1 MKRKLYF
8 IAIVLSIALLDSCK
22 KTELY
27 YSCNREIDH
36 WVRENINNISKITRE
51 DFLAYRNDVDRQKA
65 IYAALSPEQKTHLWK
80 AKIEDVLSLSWSE
93 KERMHI
99 ASLLTIIDTTP
110 FFFDPSL
117 QDKYEN
123 EIDIISYK
131 WVSFAQEELKWQN
144 EIYAIAMTLNPISRL
159 DEQLIVDE
167 SHLDTIKSTKT
178 RSEVLACS
186 CHTTS
191 GITNGACTSGYK
203 CVTGNCEEVRNC
215 GVLGASKCIGIC
227 TESN

>member
-1 MKRKLYF
+1 MGGIYKLITKIYYEKEIIF
-8 IAIVLSIALLDSCK
+8 YSNRAKHCAIRFLQ

-99 ASLLTIIDTTP
+99 ASLLTIID
-110 FFFDPSL
+110 
-117 QDKYEN
+117 
-123 EIDIISYK
+123 IIS
-131 WVSFAQEELKWQN
+131 FFL
-144 EIYAIAMTLNPISRL
+144 
-159 DEQLIVDE
+159 
-167 SHLDTIKSTKT
+167 
-178 RSEVLACS
+178 
-186 CHTTS
+186 
-191 GITNGACTSGYK
+191 
-203 CVTGNCEEVRNC
+203 
-215 GVLGASKCIGIC
+215 
-227 TESN
+227 